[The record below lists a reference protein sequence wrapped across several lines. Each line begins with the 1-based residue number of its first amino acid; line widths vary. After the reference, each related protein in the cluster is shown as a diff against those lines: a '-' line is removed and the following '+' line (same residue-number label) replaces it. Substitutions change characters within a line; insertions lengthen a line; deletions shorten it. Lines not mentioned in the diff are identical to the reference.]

1 METKLDFRGVNSIN
15 FHKRFK
21 DDKDCYNYLA
31 DIKWPDEN
39 FKCKKCGHNKF
50 CSGKKPFSRR
60 CIKCRYDES
69 PTARTMFD
77 KCKFSLLVA
86 FHIAF
91 KISVRKKG
99 MSSENSRG
107 KCNFWVKTI

>member
-50 CSGKKPFSRR
+50 CSGKKPSSRR

-99 MSSENSRG
+99 MSSLELSSDLLE
-107 KCNFWVKTI
+107 V